1 MQAGEPAIGIRLRI
15 DLDRDPYH
23 FRSSSEPMPDR
34 PFPVLQR
41 TPMSD
46 ICPRRE
52 RLLGLPVERIDFL
65 GADVAKQEE

>member
-34 PFPVLQR
+34 
-41 TPMSD
+41 
-46 ICPRRE
+46 CPRRE